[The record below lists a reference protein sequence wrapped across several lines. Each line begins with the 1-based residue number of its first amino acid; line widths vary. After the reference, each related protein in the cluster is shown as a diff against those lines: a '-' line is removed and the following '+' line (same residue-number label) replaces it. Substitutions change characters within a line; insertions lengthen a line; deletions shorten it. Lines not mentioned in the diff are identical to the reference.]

1 MAGKSI
7 YEHIARAESESQFY
21 DLKSNAEQGLEKED
35 RRLAIKLLR
44 RRDNILKA
52 VYLFTERF
60 LRMPPSDSSIA
71 PILEKLG
78 HAAEVSRVYIFE
90 NHIKD
95 DGSLFIGQH
104 FKWNASGKGTQRTN
118 PKPQAFPWIE
128 AGFERWVERLRQ
140 HKLVYGHTS
149 DFPEQERSFLAAQSI
164 ISIMIAPIFV
174 GGNWW
179 GIIGFDECRT
189 KRKWS
194 PVEIEA
200 LKTAANIIGAAI
212 QRKQA
217 EEALL
222 DSEQKYRLVVENANE
237 GIVITQDE
245 MLKLVNPQVTQL
257 TGFPENELKTRTFL
271 DYIHPDDKDMV
282 IEHHRKRLTGEEIPE
297 IYSFRLIDRE
307 GNIRWIQNNGVIVE
321 WDGRPATLNFLLDI
335 TEHKEAEDALR
346 KSEAQKKAILDATI
360 DWIRHVDKDLRI
372 LWSNQTTLEGLQLPP
387 EKILGRCCY
396 KLFFNRETPCDN
408 CPTLKAMKSGK
419 IEREIVRFDE
429 LLGKKGEFYWDYYSV
444 PIRNKTGE
452 INSFIQIS
460 RNITEQIQA
469 EKALRESEGK
479 YRQLFENESD
489 AVMIFDADTLMFE
502 DANQATLNLFGYSK
516 KEFQS
521 LRVEDI
527 SAEKNK
533 TRISVDKVIKD
544 QPDSNKVP
552 LRYFKR
558 KDGSIFPGEITA
570 GKFVA
575 EGRKKIIGAVR
586 DISDR
591 VQAEDKIHTLNQELI
606 KAQENER
613 NRIARYLHDKV
624 AQDLST
630 LKIGLETLF
639 DNPQHISGE
648 LNGKMAELSKILQE
662 SISTVRDLSYDLR
675 PPGMDQLG
683 LVRTIFQ
690 YCDDF
695 SEKNN
700 LTVDFYT
707 AGMKDL
713 KLDFDTEINLFRLI
727 QEGLNNIKQHAQA
740 THVTIRL
747 VASSP
752 NIILRIEDN
761 GRGFDVESRLARSLK
776 EKRMGLSSMEER
788 VNLLGG
794 TIKISS
800 RPSKGT
806 KIFIEVPCKERQNG

>member
-1 MAGKSI
+1 MAAKTI
-7 YEHIARAESESQFY
+7 YEHIAHAGSESQIYGFT
-21 DLKSNAEQGLEKED
+21 SNAEHEFEKED
-35 RRLAIKLLR
+35 RRLAVELLR

-60 LRMPPSDSSIA
+60 LRMPLSDSSIA

-90 NHIKD
+90 NHMNN
-95 DGSLFIGQH
+95 DGTLFTRQH
-104 FKWNASGKGTQRTN
+104 FKWTASGIDSRPHN
-118 PKPQAFPWIE
+118 PKLQAFPWME
-128 AGFERWVERLRQ
+128 AGFQRWVERLRQ
-140 HKLVYGHTS
+140 HKLIYGHTS
-149 DFPEQERSFLAAQSI
+149 DFPEQERSFLATQSI
-164 ISIMIAPIFV
+164 ISIMVAPIFV

-179 GIIGFDECRT
+179 GVIGFDECRT
-189 KRKWS
+189 EREWA
-194 PVEIEA
+194 PIEIEA

-245 MLKLVNPQVTQL
+245 MLKFVNPQVTQL
-257 TGFPENELKTRTFL
+257 TGFPENELKTRAFL

-282 IEHHRKRLTGEEIPE
+282 IEHHRKRLAGEEIPQ

-307 GNIRWIQNNGVIVE
+307 GNLRWVQNNGVIVE
-321 WDGRPATLNFLLDI
+321 WGGRPATLNFLLDI
-335 TEHKEAEDALR
+335 TE
-346 KSEAQKKAILDATI
+346 
-360 DWIRHVDKDLRI
+360 
-372 LWSNQTTLEGLQLPP
+372 
-387 EKILGRCCY
+387 
-396 KLFFNRETPCDN
+396 
-408 CPTLKAMKSGK
+408 
-419 IEREIVRFDE
+419 
-429 LLGKKGEFYWDYYSV
+429 
-444 PIRNKTGE
+444 
-452 INSFIQIS
+452 
-460 RNITEQIQA
+460 QIQA
-469 EKALRESEGK
+469 DKALRESEAK

-489 AVMIFDADTLMFE
+489 AVMIFDADTLLFE

-521 LRVEDI
+521 LNVEDI
-527 SAEKNK
+527 SAEKDK

-558 KDGSIFPGEITA
+558 RDGSIFPGEITA
-570 GKFVA
+570 GKFIA

-613 NRIARYLHDKV
+613 NRIARHLHDKV

-648 LNGKMAELSKILQE
+648 LNGKIADLSKILQE
-662 SISTVRDLSYDLR
+662 SISAVRDLSYDLR

-700 LTVDFYT
+700 LSVDFYT
-707 AGMKDL
+707 AGMGDL

-740 THVTIRL
+740 TRVTIRL

-788 VNLLGG
+788 VNLLDG

-806 KIFIEVPCKERQNG
+806 KIFIEVPCKERQDG